1 MQHRAHLMKHQW
13 TISKDFLFTCVDLL
27 LFLLDIGVDIW
38 AAVSL
43 YKQEAYV
50 YFSLLLL
57 FLLGSSMLV
66 QVYSWLWYRY
76 DDFKMKT
83 KIEKKPSQCQL
94 KLLHVFQLGIFF
106 GLFHDDICVFIVPQ
120 ALGMGIENRFLQDL
134 RILHFI
140 EMFSV
145 KSTFVLTLPLAL
157 SSVLKAIGST
167 LSIASFLTTYDHS
180 MRTFLPEKE
189 KHHMI
194 SLVFYFIWNLVL
206 ISSRI
211 AALALFASVLP
222 CFIFAH
228 FICSWLVLFFFAWR
242 SKTNFMEDPRG
253 EWLYR
258 TTVGLIWYFNWF
270 SVAKGMRIRS
280 VLYHAYILIDICILC
295 GLWCWKMSTDPS
307 DFVTHPLTTAACVV
321 AVYVLGL
328 LFKVIYYT
336 FFHPNLDKDKLKG
349 ATITEEQPEE
359 EERPLKATDNKRM
372 RKLAENFFYSQT
384 DLKSYICENKL
395 QLKH

>member
-1 MQHRAHLMKHQW
+1 M
-13 TISKDFLFTCVDLL
+13 
-27 LFLLDIGVDIW
+27 
-38 AAVSL
+38 
-43 YKQEAYV
+43 
-50 YFSLLLL
+50 FSSW
-57 FLLGSSMLV
+57 GSSSGM
-66 QVYSWLWYRY
+66 QESWRSLCKAY
-76 DDFKMKT
+76 M
-83 KIEKKPSQCQL
+83 ES
-94 KLLHVFQLGIFF
+94 V
-106 GLFHDDICVFIVPQ
+106 
-120 ALGMGIENRFLQDL
+120 AEFLRQDL
-134 RILHFI
+134 CILRFI
-140 EMFSV
+140 ETFSE
-145 KSTFVLTLPLAL
+145 SAPQLAL
-157 SSVLKAIGST
+157 MLTIILDKCRLDPVTVLKAIGST
-167 LSIASFLTTYDHS
+167 LSIASFLTTYNHS

-242 SKTNFMEDPRG
+242 SKTNFMDDPRG

-295 GLWCWKMSTDPS
+295 
-307 DFVTHPLTTAACVV
+307 
-321 AVYVLGL
+321 
-328 LFKVIYYT
+328 VIYYT

-349 ATITEEQPEE
+349 ATITEEQPEDE
-359 EERPLKATDNKRM
+359 ERSHSVPTRPLKATDNKRM
-372 RKLAENFFYSQT
+372 RKLAENFF
-384 DLKSYICENKL
+384 C
-395 QLKH
+395 

>member
-1 MQHRAHLMKHQW
+1 MPGSEDEFKCCTR
-13 TISKDFLFTCVDLL
+13 DFLFTCVNLL
-27 LFLLDIGVDIW
+27 SFLLDIGLDIW

-106 GLFHDDICVFIVPQ
+106 RLFHGDICVFIVKR
-120 ALGMGIENRFLQDL
+120 ADAESVAKFLRQDL
-134 RILHFI
+134 RILRFI
-140 EMFSV
+140 ETFSE
-145 KSTFVLTLPLAL
+145 SAPQLAL
-157 SSVLKAIGST
+157 MLTIILHEDVVQCPPSSAIGST

-180 MRTFLPEKE
+180 MRAFLPEKE
-189 KHHMI
+189 RHHMI

-242 SKTNFMEDPRG
+242 SKTNFMDDPRG

-280 VLYHAYILIDICILC
+280 MLYHAYILIDICILC
-295 GLWCWKMSTDPS
+295 GLWCWKMSTDPP

-321 AVYVLGL
+321 AVYILGL
-328 LFKVIYYT
+328 LFKFIYYT
-336 FFHPNLDKDKLKG
+336 FFHPNLDKDKLRG
-349 ATITEEQPEE
+349 ATVTEEQPEDE
-359 EERPLKATDNKRM
+359 ERSHSVPTRPLKATDNKRM
-372 RKLAENFFYSQT
+372 RKLAENFF
-384 DLKSYICENKL
+384 C
-395 QLKH
+395 

>member
-1 MQHRAHLMKHQW
+1 MAPRPHRHLVSMPGSEDEFKCC
-13 TISKDFLFTCVDLL
+13 TRDFLFTCVNLL
-27 LFLLDIGVDIW
+27 SFLLDIGLDIW

-43 YKQEAYV
+43 YKQKAYV

-106 GLFHDDICVFIVPQ
+106 RLFHDDICAFIDKACFVRTFSV
-120 ALGMGIENRFLQDL
+120 AKFLRQDL
-134 RILHFI
+134 RILRFI
-140 EMFSV
+140 ETFSE
-145 KSTFVLTLPLAL
+145 SAPQLAL
-157 SSVLKAIGST
+157 M
-167 LSIASFLTTYDHS
+167 LTIILDKCRLDPVTGTVCYSAFDH
-180 MRTFLPEKE
+180 KE

-242 SKTNFMEDPRG
+242 SKTNFMDDPRG

-295 GLWCWKMSTDPS
+295 GLWCWKMSTDPP

-349 ATITEEQPEE
+349 ATITEEQPED

-372 RKLAENFFYSQT
+372 RNIFFLCNSC
-384 DLKSYICENKL
+384 DVGGVK
-395 QLKH
+395 

>member
-1 MQHRAHLMKHQW
+1 MPGSEDEFKCCTQ
-13 TISKDFLFTCVDLL
+13 DFLFTCVDLL

-106 GLFHDDICVFIVPQ
+106 GYAGI
-120 ALGMGIENRFLQDL
+120 MGKSVQSLYGKDADAESVAKFLRQDL

-140 EMFSV
+140 EMFS
-145 KSTFVLTLPLAL
+145 S
-157 SSVLKAIGST
+157 
-167 LSIASFLTTYDHS
+167 
-180 MRTFLPEKE
+180 
-189 KHHMI
+189 
-194 SLVFYFIWNLVL
+194 
-206 ISSRI
+206 
-211 AALALFASVLP
+211 
-222 CFIFAH
+222 
-228 FICSWLVLFFFAWR
+228 
-242 SKTNFMEDPRG
+242 
-253 EWLYR
+253 
-258 TTVGLIWYFNWF
+258 GLIWYFNWF

-295 GLWCWKMSTDPS
+295 GLWCWKMSTDPP

-349 ATITEEQPEE
+349 ATITEEQPEDE
-359 EERPLKATDNKRM
+359 ERSHSVPTRPLKATDNKRM
-372 RKLAENFFYSQT
+372 RKLAENFF
-384 DLKSYICENKL
+384 C
-395 QLKH
+395 

>member
-1 MQHRAHLMKHQW
+1 MPGSEDEFKCCTR
-13 TISKDFLFTCVDLL
+13 DFLFTCVNLL
-27 LFLLDIGVDIW
+27 SFLLDIGLDIW

-43 YKQEAYV
+43 YKQKAYV

-106 GLFHDDICVFIVPQ
+106 RYAGVMEKSVQSLYRKRADDESV
-120 ALGMGIENRFLQDL
+120 AKFLRQDL
-134 RILHFI
+134 RILRFI
-140 EMFSV
+140 ETFSE
-145 KSTFVLTLPLAL
+145 SAPQLAL
-157 SSVLKAIGST
+157 MLTIILDKCRLDPVTVLKAIGST

-242 SKTNFMEDPRG
+242 SKTNFMDDPRG

-295 GLWCWKMSTDPS
+295 GLWCWKMSTDPP

-349 ATITEEQPEE
+349 ATITEEQPED

-372 RKLAENFFYSQT
+372 RKLAENFF
-384 DLKSYICENKL
+384 C
-395 QLKH
+395 

>member
-1 MQHRAHLMKHQW
+1 RHGATFKCCTR
-13 TISKDFLFTCVDLL
+13 DFLFTCVNLL
-27 LFLLDIGVDIW
+27 SFLLDIGLDIW

-43 YKQEAYV
+43 YKQKAYV

-106 GLFHDDICVFIVPQ
+106 RLFHDDICAFIDKACFVRTLYRKR
-120 ALGMGIENRFLQDL
+120 ADDESVAKFLRQDL
-134 RILHFI
+134 RILRFI
-140 EMFSV
+140 ETFSE
-145 KSTFVLTLPLAL
+145 SAPQLAL
-157 SSVLKAIGST
+157 MLTIILDKCRMQFSLAIGST

-242 SKTNFMEDPRG
+242 SKTNFMDDPRG

-295 GLWCWKMSTDPS
+295 GLWCWKMSTDPP

-349 ATITEEQPEE
+349 ATITEEQPED

-372 RKLAENFFYSQT
+372 RNDELTKR
-384 DLKSYICENKL
+384 
-395 QLKH
+395 

>member
-1 MQHRAHLMKHQW
+1 
-13 TISKDFLFTCVDLL
+13 
-27 LFLLDIGVDIW
+27 
-38 AAVSL
+38 
-43 YKQEAYV
+43 
-50 YFSLLLL
+50 
-57 FLLGSSMLV
+57 
-66 QVYSWLWYRY
+66 
-76 DDFKMKT
+76 
-83 KIEKKPSQCQL
+83 
-94 KLLHVFQLGIFF
+94 
-106 GLFHDDICVFIVPQ
+106 
-120 ALGMGIENRFLQDL
+120 
-134 RILHFI
+134 
-140 EMFSV
+140 
-145 KSTFVLTLPLAL
+145 
-157 SSVLKAIGST
+157 
-167 LSIASFLTTYDHS
+167 

-242 SKTNFMEDPRG
+242 SKTNFMDDPRG

-258 TTVGLIWYFNWF
+258 STVGLIWYFNWF

-295 GLWCWKMSTDPS
+295 GLWCWKMSTDPP

-349 ATITEEQPEE
+349 ATIPEEQPED
-359 EERPLKATDNKRM
+359 EERSHSVPTHLLKATDNKRM
-372 RKLAENFFYSQT
+372 RKLAENFF
-384 DLKSYICENKL
+384 C
-395 QLKH
+395 

>member
-1 MQHRAHLMKHQW
+1 MLGSEDEFKCCTR
-13 TISKDFLFTCVDLL
+13 DFLFTCVNLL
-27 LFLLDIGVDIW
+27 SFLLDIGLDIW

-106 GLFHDDICVFIVPQ
+106 RYAGVMEKSVQSLYRKRADAESV
-120 ALGMGIENRFLQDL
+120 AKFLRQDL
-134 RILHFI
+134 RILRFI
-140 EMFSV
+140 ETFSE
-145 KSTFVLTLPLAL
+145 SAPQLAL
-157 SSVLKAIGST
+157 MLTIILDKCRLDPVTVLKAIGST

-242 SKTNFMEDPRG
+242 SKTSFMDDPRG

-295 GLWCWKMSTDPS
+295 GLWCWKMSTDPP

-349 ATITEEQPEE
+349 ATITEEQPEDE
-359 EERPLKATDNKRM
+359 ERSHSVPTRPLKATDNKRM
-372 RKLAENFFYSQT
+372 RKLAENFF
-384 DLKSYICENKL
+384 C
-395 QLKH
+395 

>member
-1 MQHRAHLMKHQW
+1 MPGSEDEFKCCTR
-13 TISKDFLFTCVDLL
+13 DFLFTCVNLL
-27 LFLLDIGVDIW
+27 SFLLDIGLDIW

-43 YKQEAYV
+43 YKQKAYV

-57 FLLGSSMLV
+57 FLLASSMLV

-106 GLFHDDICVFIVPQ
+106 RYAGVMEKSVQSLYRKRADAESV
-120 ALGMGIENRFLQDL
+120 AKFLRQDL
-134 RILHFI
+134 RILRFI
-140 EMFSV
+140 ETFSE
-145 KSTFVLTLPLAL
+145 SAPQLAL
-157 SSVLKAIGST
+157 MLTIILDKCRLDPVTVLKAIGST

-211 AALALFASVLP
+211 AAIALFASVLP

-349 ATITEEQPEE
+349 ATITEEQPED

-372 RKLAENFFYSQT
+372 RKLAENFF
-384 DLKSYICENKL
+384 C
-395 QLKH
+395 

>member
-1 MQHRAHLMKHQW
+1 MPGSEDEFKCCTR
-13 TISKDFLFTCVDLL
+13 DFLFTCVNLL
-27 LFLLDIGVDIW
+27 SFLLDIGLDIW

-106 GLFHDDICVFIVPQ
+106 RYAGVMEKSVQSLYRKRADAESV
-120 ALGMGIENRFLQDL
+120 AKFLRQDL
-134 RILHFI
+134 RILRFI
-140 EMFSV
+140 ETFSE
-145 KSTFVLTLPLAL
+145 SAPQLAL
-157 SSVLKAIGST
+157 MLTIILHEGRLDPVTVLKAIGST

-242 SKTNFMEDPRG
+242 SKTNFMDDPRG

-280 VLYHAYILIDICILC
+280 MLYHAYILIDICILC
-295 GLWCWKMSTDPS
+295 GLWCWKMSTDPP

-321 AVYVLGL
+321 AVYILGL
-328 LFKVIYYT
+328 LFKFIYYT
-336 FFHPNLDKDKLKG
+336 FFHPNLDKDKLRG
-349 ATITEEQPEE
+349 ATVTEEQPEDE
-359 EERPLKATDNKRM
+359 ERSHSVPSRPLKATDNKRM
-372 RKLAENFFYSQT
+372 RKLAENFF
-384 DLKSYICENKL
+384 C
-395 QLKH
+395 

>member
-1 MQHRAHLMKHQW
+1 MPGSEDEFKCCTR
-13 TISKDFLFTCVDLL
+13 DFLFTCVNLL
-27 LFLLDIGVDIW
+27 SFLLDIGLDIW

-57 FLLGSSMLV
+57 VLLGSSMLV

-106 GLFHDDICVFIVPQ
+106 RYAGVMEKSVQSLYRKRPDAESV
-120 ALGMGIENRFLQDL
+120 AKFLRQDL
-134 RILHFI
+134 CILRFIETFSESAPQLALMLTIILH
-140 EMFSV
+140 EGRLDPV
-145 KSTFVLTLPLAL
+145 T
-157 SSVLKAIGST
+157 VLKAIGST

-180 MRTFLPEKE
+180 MRIFLPEKE
-189 KHHMI
+189 RHHMI

-242 SKTNFMEDPRG
+242 SKTDFMDDPRG

-307 DFVTHPLTTAACVV
+307 GFVTHPLTTAACVV
-321 AVYVLGL
+321 AVYILGL

-336 FFHPNLDKDKLKG
+336 FFHPKLDKDKLKG
-349 ATITEEQPEE
+349 ATIPEEQPEDE
-359 EERPLKATDNKRM
+359 GRSHSVPTRPLKATDNKRM
-372 RKLAENFFYSQT
+372 RKLAENFF
-384 DLKSYICENKL
+384 C
-395 QLKH
+395 

>member
-1 MQHRAHLMKHQW
+1 MPGSEDEFKCCTR
-13 TISKDFLFTCVDLL
+13 DFLFTCVNLL
-27 LFLLDIGVDIW
+27 SFLLDIGLDIW

-106 GLFHDDICVFIVPQ
+106 RYAGVMEKSVQSLYRKRADAESV
-120 ALGMGIENRFLQDL
+120 AKFLRQDL
-134 RILHFI
+134 RILRFI
-140 EMFSV
+140 ETFSE
-145 KSTFVLTLPLAL
+145 SAPQLAL
-157 SSVLKAIGST
+157 MLTIILHEGRLDPVTVLKAIGST

-222 CFIFAH
+222 CFIFTH

-242 SKTNFMEDPRG
+242 SKTNFMDDPHG

-280 VLYHAYILIDICILC
+280 MLYHAYILIDICILC
-295 GLWCWKMSTDPS
+295 GLWCWKMSTDPP
-307 DFVTHPLTTAACVV
+307 DFMTHPLTTAACVV
-321 AVYVLGL
+321 AVYILGL
-328 LFKVIYYT
+328 LFKFIYYT
-336 FFHPNLDKDKLKG
+336 FFHPNLDKDKLRG
-349 ATITEEQPEE
+349 ATVTEEQPEDE
-359 EERPLKATDNKRM
+359 ERSHSVPTRPLKATDNKRM
-372 RKLAENFFYSQT
+372 RKLAENFF
-384 DLKSYICENKL
+384 C
-395 QLKH
+395 

>member
-1 MQHRAHLMKHQW
+1 
-13 TISKDFLFTCVDLL
+13 
-27 LFLLDIGVDIW
+27 
-38 AAVSL
+38 
-43 YKQEAYV
+43 
-50 YFSLLLL
+50 
-57 FLLGSSMLV
+57 MLV

-106 GLFHDDICVFIVPQ
+106 RYAGVMEKSVQSLYRKRADAESV
-120 ALGMGIENRFLQDL
+120 AKFLRQDL
-134 RILHFI
+134 RILRFI
-140 EMFSV
+140 ETFSE
-145 KSTFVLTLPLAL
+145 SAPQLAL
-157 SSVLKAIGST
+157 MLTIILDKCRLDPVTVLKAIGST

-211 AALALFASVLP
+211 AAIALFASVLP

-349 ATITEEQPEE
+349 ATITEEQPED

-372 RKLAENFFYSQT
+372 RKLAENFF
-384 DLKSYICENKL
+384 C
-395 QLKH
+395 

>member
-1 MQHRAHLMKHQW
+1 MPGSEDEFKCCTR
-13 TISKDFLFTCVDLL
+13 DFLFTCVNLL
-27 LFLLDIGVDIW
+27 SFLLDIGLDIW

-106 GLFHDDICVFIVPQ
+106 RYAGVMEKSVQSLYRKRADAESV
-120 ALGMGIENRFLQDL
+120 AKFLRQDL
-134 RILHFI
+134 RILRFI
-140 EMFSV
+140 ETFSE
-145 KSTFVLTLPLAL
+145 SAPQLAL
-157 SSVLKAIGST
+157 MLTIILHEGRLDPVTVLKAIGST

-180 MRTFLPEKE
+180 MRAFLPEKE
-189 KHHMI
+189 RHHMI

-242 SKTNFMEDPRG
+242 SKTNFMDDPRG

-280 VLYHAYILIDICILC
+280 MLYHAYILIDICILC
-295 GLWCWKMSTDPS
+295 GLWCWKMSTDPP

-321 AVYVLGL
+321 AVYILGL
-328 LFKVIYYT
+328 LFKFIYYT
-336 FFHPNLDKDKLKG
+336 FFHPNLDKDKLRG
-349 ATITEEQPEE
+349 ATVTEEQPEDE
-359 EERPLKATDNKRM
+359 ERSHSVPTRPLKATDNKRM
-372 RKLAENFFYSQT
+372 RKLAENFF
-384 DLKSYICENKL
+384 C
-395 QLKH
+395 